1 MKRESFMEDKRIFTR
16 NLVILFL
23 LLLFPLGVFAQK
35 VEDKNQNAE
44 KNNEVKKNYIIETE
58 GKKAVFYQTLSWEN
72 VEGILHFEFELE
84 KKEKNGKWVII
95 DKKKLKKNS
104 LEVSLPA
111 GKYRYRIKVINLLG
125 QVDAVSADRYFDIL
139 VAYQPETS
147 SVSPAAIYFDEEY
160 SDVVSL
166 SGKNFREETT
176 FALKKE
182 GGAPIFGKILE
193 ISPDGTK
200 AKISFNM
207 LRINPG
213 QYEFVVTDPSGLK
226 DSKQKMIFKFQKP
239 IDIFLCAGYA
249 FTGFAGNK
257 VFKEYFNRDFA
268 ALGGLMRFTLLPIK
282 RYYGNFGVNL
292 TFSGMSLNSKKE
304 FYRMDTGFFLTQINA
319 AYIYPIIK
327 KRLNFDVHM
336 GMGIAFLTNFVK
348 YTTVDIES
356 SKYWYGGITLNAGT
370 AFQIYMYKKL
380 YIECNLDHVFTF
392 RKGFPNNNGFPIYII
407 QPSLSIG
414 WEF

>member
-1 MKRESFMEDKRIFTR
+1 MEDKRVFIR

-23 LLLFPLGVFAQK
+23 LFLFSLGAFAQK
-35 VEDKNQNAE
+35 VEE
-44 KNNEVKKNYIIETE
+44 TNEVKKNYIIETE
-58 GKKAVFYQTLSWEN
+58 GKKTVFYQTLSWEN

-104 LEVSLPA
+104 LDVSLPA

-147 SVSPAAIYFDEEY
+147 SVSPDAIYFDEEY
-160 SDVVSL
+160 SDIVNIT
-166 SGKNFREETT
+166 GKHFREETT
-176 FALKKE
+176 FALQKE
-182 GGAPIFGKILE
+182 GGAPIFGKIVE
-193 ISPDGTK
+193 INPDGTK

-239 IDIFLCAGYA
+239 IDIFLSGGYA
-249 FTGFAGNK
+249 FNGFAGNK
-257 VFKEYFNRDFA
+257 LFKEYFGKNFA
-268 ALGGLMRFTLLPIK
+268 ALSGVLRFSLVPIK
-282 RYYGNFGVNL
+282 RSYGNFGFNF
-292 TFSGMSLNSKKE
+292 TGSGMYLRKKDSD
-304 FYRMDTGFFLTQINA
+304 YTLSAGLLLTGIQA
-319 AYIYPIIK
+319 VYMKPIIRH
-327 KRLNFDVHM
+327 RLNFDAHL
-336 GMGIAFLTNFVK
+336 GF
-348 YTTVDIES
+348 
-356 SKYWYGGITLNAGT
+356 GT
-370 AFQIYMYKKL
+370 AFVVNTQFVFPEFKSPKSWYWGLTMNLGTALQVYVYKKL
-380 YIECNLDHVFTF
+380 YIEVNLDHILPF
-392 RKGFPNNNGFPIYII
+392 RTGFPKYIV
-407 QPSLSIG
+407 QPSLSVG

>member
-1 MKRESFMEDKRIFTR
+1 MEDKRIFTR

-23 LLLFPLGVFAQK
+23 LLLFPLGAFAQK

-84 KKEKNGKWVII
+84 KKEKNGKWLVV
-95 DKKKLKKNS
+95 DKKKLKQNS

-239 IDIFLCAGYA
+239 IDIFLSGGYA
-249 FTGFAGNK
+249 FNGFAGNK
-257 VFKEYFNRDFA
+257 LFKEYFGKNFA
-268 ALGGLMRFTLLPIK
+268 ALSGVLRFSLVPIK
-282 RYYGNFGVNL
+282 RSYGNFGFNL
-292 TFSGMSLNSKKE
+292 TGSGMYLRKKDSD
-304 FYRMDTGFFLTQINA
+304 YTLSAGLLLTGIQA
-319 AYIYPIIK
+319 VYMKSIIRH
-327 KRLNFDVHM
+327 RLNFDAHL
-336 GMGIAFLTNFVK
+336 GF
-348 YTTVDIES
+348 
-356 SKYWYGGITLNAGT
+356 GT
-370 AFQIYMYKKL
+370 AFMVNTQFVFSEFKSPKSWYWGLTMNLGTALQVYVYKKL
-380 YIECNLDHVFTF
+380 YIEVNLDHIIPF
-392 RKGFPNNNGFPIYII
+392 RKGFPKYIV
-407 QPSLSIG
+407 QPSLSVG

>member
-1 MKRESFMEDKRIFTR
+1 MEDKRVFIR

-23 LLLFPLGVFAQK
+23 LFLFSLGAFAQK
-35 VEDKNQNAE
+35 VEE
-44 KNNEVKKNYIIETE
+44 TNEVKKNYIIETE
-58 GKKAVFYQTLSWEN
+58 GKKTVFYQTLSWEN

-84 KKEKNGKWVII
+84 KKEKNGKWVIV
-95 DKKKLKKNS
+95 DKKKLKQNS
-104 LEVSLPA
+104 LDVSLPA
-111 GKYRYRIKVINLLG
+111 GKYRYRVKVINLLG

-182 GGAPIFGKILE
+182 GGSPILGKILE

-239 IDIFLCAGYA
+239 IDIFLSGGYA
-249 FTGFAGNK
+249 FNGFAGNK
-257 VFKEYFNRDFA
+257 LFKEYFGKNFA
-268 ALGGLMRFTLLPIK
+268 ALSGVLRFSLVPIK
-282 RYYGNFGVNL
+282 RSYGNFGFNF
-292 TFSGMSLNSKKE
+292 TGSGMYLRKKDSD
-304 FYRMDTGFFLTQINA
+304 YTLSAGLLLTGIQA
-319 AYIYPIIK
+319 VYMKSIIRH
-327 KRLNFDVHM
+327 RLNFDAHL
-336 GMGIAFLTNFVK
+336 GF
-348 YTTVDIES
+348 
-356 SKYWYGGITLNAGT
+356 GT
-370 AFQIYMYKKL
+370 AFMVNTQFVFSGFESPKSWYWGLTMNLGTALQVYVYKKL
-380 YIECNLDHVFTF
+380 YIEVNLDHIIPF
-392 RKGFPNNNGFPIYII
+392 RKGFPKYIV
-407 QPSLSIG
+407 QPSLSVG

>member
-1 MKRESFMEDKRIFTR
+1 MEDKRVFIR

-23 LLLFPLGVFAQK
+23 LLFSLGAFAQK
-35 VEDKNQNAE
+35 VEE
-44 KNNEVKKNYIIETE
+44 TYEVKKNYIIE
-58 GKKAVFYQTLSWEN
+58 TLSWEN

-84 KKEKNGKWVII
+84 KKEKNGKWLVV
-95 DKKKLKKNS
+95 DKKKLKQNS

-239 IDIFLCAGYA
+239 IDIFLSGGYA
-249 FTGFAGNK
+249 FNGFAGNK
-257 VFKEYFNRDFA
+257 LFKEYFGKNFA
-268 ALGGLMRFTLLPIK
+268 ALSGVLRFSLVPIK
-282 RYYGNFGVNL
+282 RSYGNFGFNL
-292 TFSGMSLNSKKE
+292 TGSGMYLRKKDSD
-304 FYRMDTGFFLTQINA
+304 YTLSAGLLLTGIQA
-319 AYIYPIIK
+319 VYMKPIIRH
-327 KRLNFDVHM
+327 RLNFDAHL
-336 GMGIAFLTNFVK
+336 GF
-348 YTTVDIES
+348 
-356 SKYWYGGITLNAGT
+356 GT
-370 AFQIYMYKKL
+370 AFVVNTQFVFPEFKSPKSWYWGLTMNLGTALQVYVYKKL
-380 YIECNLDHVFTF
+380 YIEVNLDHIIPF
-392 RKGFPNNNGFPIYII
+392 RTGFPKYIV
-407 QPSLSIG
+407 QPSLSVG

>member
-1 MKRESFMEDKRIFTR
+1 MVNKKILIFVFLFTTF
-16 NLVILFL
+16 LFL
-23 LLLFPLGVFAQK
+23 AAQNS
-35 VEDKNQNAE
+35 DTGE
-44 KNNEVKKNYIIETE
+44 KAASSEHKNYFIKENE
-58 GKKAVFYQTLSWEN
+58 SGDVVLYQRLSWEA
-72 VEGILHFEFELE
+72 VEDIKGFEFRLE
-84 KKEKNGKWVII
+84 KREFKSPWKLI
-95 DKKKLKKNS
+95 DKKVVNDNFID
-104 LEVSLPA
+104 VSLPP
-111 GKYRYRIKVINLLG
+111 GKYRYRVAVINLLN
-125 QVDAVSADRYFDIL
+125 QIETISDYRNFDVRIAL
-139 VAYQPETS
+139 RPEVS
-147 SVSPAAIYFDEEY
+147 SVSPKIIYFDELK
-160 SDVVSL
+160 DNFIIIN
-166 SGKNFREETT
+166 GKNFHEDTV
-176 FALKKE
+176 FVLKKTL
-182 GGAPIFGKILE
+182 GGSFKGEILDIEKNGKQIKVGFDL
-193 ISPDGTK
+193 SK
-200 AKISFNM
+200 F
-207 LRINPG
+207 NPG
-213 QYEFVVTDPSGLK
+213 EYVLTVTDPSGLK
-226 DSKQKMIFKFQKP
+226 SNTGRVNFKFQKP
-239 IDIFLCAGYA
+239 IDIFLCVGYA